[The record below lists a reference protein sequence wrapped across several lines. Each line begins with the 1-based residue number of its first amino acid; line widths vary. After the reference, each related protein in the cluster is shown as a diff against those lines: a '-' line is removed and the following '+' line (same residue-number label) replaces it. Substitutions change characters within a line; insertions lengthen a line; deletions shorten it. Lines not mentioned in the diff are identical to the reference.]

1 MSRQQLGEVDF
12 LELRILYDN
21 EAKTGFKRGWG
32 FSCLVGDRFLFDT
45 GADINILLFNMN
57 KFHVK
62 FESINNVILSHEHR
76 DHVGGFQI
84 LRQLGRVEVYVPKSF
99 SSQFKRRLA
108 SYPNVNLTEVSEA
121 REISERSFTT
131 GELGSTIREQSLI
144 VETDK
149 GLTVLTGCSHP
160 GLENILDKASRFGKI
175 YGVVGGFHGFSRL
188 EALEGV
194 SLIVP
199 CHCTTR
205 KREILRA
212 YSRSSE
218 KCAAGCII
226 QIPLEPLERI

>member
-57 KFHVK
+57 KSHVK
-62 FESINNVILSHEHR
+62 FESINNVVLSHEHR

-121 REISERSFTT
+121 REISERFFTT

-144 VETDK
+144 IKTDK
-149 GLTVLTGCSHP
+149 GVTVVTGCSHP
-160 GLENILDKASRFGKI
+160 GLENILDKASHFGKI

-188 EALEGV
+188 EALKGV

-212 YSRSSE
+212 YSKSSK
-218 KCAAGCII
+218 KCSAGCII
-226 QIPLEPLERI
+226 EIPQEPIERI